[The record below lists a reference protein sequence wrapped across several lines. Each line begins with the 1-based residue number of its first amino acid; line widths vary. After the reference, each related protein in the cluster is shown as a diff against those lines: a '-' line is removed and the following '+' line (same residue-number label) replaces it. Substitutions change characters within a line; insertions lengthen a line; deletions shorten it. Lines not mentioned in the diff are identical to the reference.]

1 MNHLS
6 DNENLAHPEE
16 FEPPTIWFEARYSVL
31 RSVKPTLR
39 SRLCLATTREWI
51 VPLKTD
57 LIRFGLKGIQ
67 QPRQNGMG
75 TKVGTYFTR
84 QGSLVQI
91 QPRPPFYSL
100 YYCSLA

>member
-1 MNHLS
+1 MGALVQRLRNAPNTKAL
-6 DNENLAHPEE
+6 LRRGFFVAGVGQ
-16 FEPPTIWFEARYSVL
+16 SVGQNDL
-31 RSVKPTLR
+31 
-39 SRLCLATTREWI
+39 I
-51 VPLKTD
+51 KTD

-67 QPRQNGMG
+67 QPHQNGMG